1 MWDVS
6 DMLVELKSTLSTDN
20 TENGDLAVQETR
32 SLVASPKIWSLMLFS
47 VSIDMLGSDIIFWF
61 ADLLKKDNW

>member
-1 MWDVS
+1 
-6 DMLVELKSTLSTDN
+6 MLVELKSTLSTDN

-47 VSIDMLGSDIIFWF
+47 VSIDMLGSDIIF
-61 ADLLKKDNW
+61 